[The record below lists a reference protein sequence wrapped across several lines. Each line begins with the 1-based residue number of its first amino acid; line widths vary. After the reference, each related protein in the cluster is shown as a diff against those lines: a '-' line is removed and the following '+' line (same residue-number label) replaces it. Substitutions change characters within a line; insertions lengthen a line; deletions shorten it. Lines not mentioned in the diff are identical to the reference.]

1 MSRPPLGSTNF
12 DTEKA
17 IPQKRLQPFL
27 EFFGILIT
35 RQYTTPWRVKQAGGM
50 PAQSNR
56 IWNDLYINTVNG
68 SHALAWKSIP
78 EQDQC
83 GTAPIEGHGR
93 VVGNIRSKDIITGES
108 RISFEEVPRVAYRE
122 AIVME
127 LFIETIE
134 RVVITA

>member
-1 MSRPPLGSTNF
+1 MSRPPSGSTNF

-35 RQYTTPWRVKQAGGM
+35 RQYTTPWRVKQAGDM

-93 VVGNIRSKDIITGES
+93 VVGNSTLIQIPFFQHPCEWY
-108 RISFEEVPRVAYRE
+108 FVQ
-122 AIVME
+122 
-127 LFIETIE
+127 FIFAFT
-134 RVVITA
+134 V